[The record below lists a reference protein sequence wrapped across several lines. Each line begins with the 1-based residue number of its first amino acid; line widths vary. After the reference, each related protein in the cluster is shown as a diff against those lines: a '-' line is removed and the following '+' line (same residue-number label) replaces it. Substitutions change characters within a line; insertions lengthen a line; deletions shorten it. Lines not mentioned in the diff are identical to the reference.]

1 MKLSKMVTLSSL
13 VVLGSLTL
21 ATASVLAVDG
31 GIYGSNGRIQFTPN
45 TDPTNPVDPIDP
57 TEPIDP
63 IDPIDPEGPNPGTN
77 GPLSIDFASSLDFG
91 IQKITSTTETYKAA
105 SQKFKDKT
113 GAEQEGP
120 NFVQVTDNRGTEAGW
135 TLTVKQDE
143 QFTSTTDKVL
153 TGAAVTLNNG
163 EISTASDSAVP
174 EVIATITLKTDGTAH
189 KVMAAGEAQ
198 GAGTYLTRWGS
209 DVATAKT
216 SISLEVPGSTTKY
229 AEVYSASFTWA
240 LTDVPNN
247 D

>member
-1 MKLSKMVTLSSL
+1 MKLTKIVTVSTL
-13 VVLGSLTL
+13 VVLGSLTV
-21 ATASVLAVDG
+21 ATGVNAADG
-31 GIYGSNGRIQFTPN
+31 GVYGSNGRIQFTPN

-91 IQKITSTTETYKAA
+91 VQKITSVTETYQAA
-105 SQKFKDKT
+105 SQLFKDKA
-113 GAEQEGP
+113 GVEQEGP

-135 TLTVKQDE
+135 TLTVKQDG
-143 QFTSTTDKVL
+143 QFTSTTGKVL
-153 TGAAVTLNNG
+153 TGAAVTLDNG
-163 EISTASDSAVP
+163 EVSTASDSVAP
-174 EVIATITLKTDGTAH
+174 EVVTTNTLKTDGTAH
-189 KVMAAGEAQ
+189 KVMAAAEEQ

-209 DVATAKT
+209 DVPTAKT

-229 AEVYSASFTWA
+229 AEVYSTSFTWT